1 MKAVRKRESGTV
13 YRRGQIWWM
22 QYFVRGQITQES
34 TGFTDK
40 ADAENLLKQPIGE
53 VAAGRRVGPERATIA
68 DLCALV
74 VEDNRLRKLR
84 DAQHVEWRYS
94 AHIESLLGSLLASR
108 FGSAQVR
115 QYVAQRRSAGASDAT
130 INREWPSYAADSD
143 SVRRRTRHWCSVSP

>member
-1 MKAVRKRESGTV
+1 MKAVRKRGSGTV

-22 QYFVRGQITQES
+22 QYFVRGQIVQES
-34 TGFTDK
+34 TGFTEK
-40 ADAENLLKQPIGE
+40 ADAENLLKLRVGE
-53 VAAGRRVGPERATIA
+53 VAAGRRVGPERATIG

-74 VEDNRLRKLR
+74 VQDNRLRNLR

-94 AHIESLLGSLLASR
+94 AHIESRLGSLLASR

-130 INREWPSYAADSD
+130 INRELAI
-143 SVRRRTRHWCSVSP
+143 VRRGFRLGARRTRHWCSVSP